1 MSNGHLASIA
11 LPWLEL
17 PTPGKQSSGGERPP
31 AQGSENAQT
40 PVPAAAPDRT
50 EVGRPPTR
58 RAGTEPP
65 GLLVVTAPQPSL
77 IGTFHGIGGEGI
89 VVGRGTDVELR
100 IDDGG
105 ISRRHLRISRNE
117 SGGFVAEDL
126 GSTNGSY
133 VNGVRVKSALLADGD
148 RIQVGTGTE
157 FLFGPRGTSPLEEV
171 RLRQALAASGT
182 GAWEWDAAAG
192 ALAMSGTVARE
203 RVDGAESTEPPQ
215 DELWQ
220 QLLAEDRVRLRERL
234 EQLAAEGGGFEL
246 ECRITRREGGDGWLA
261 LRGQAFRDAAGKVTR
276 IAGTA
281 VDVTRRRNAE
291 TEMRRQSLLLDSLS
305 DGVVAISFDGTI
317 LDWNASAEAMFGWSK
332 AEALGRRPGELLA
345 PGSRMDVFTAE
356 VLRRASRGE
365 RYAEERKLR
374 RRDGTEISVEV
385 VAVPL
390 RDPEGQEVASVAVLR
405 DVDER
410 RRIAAQLQVAER
422 LTSLGTLAAGVAHE
436 INNPLA
442 FIGANLS
449 WARQRLAQVAQA
461 IGPKW
466 GDIESAL
473 TDCQEGA
480 ERIRTIVQDLKTY
493 SAAEERTEAGPTDV
507 NGVLEFALRM
517 ADNELRQRARLVR
530 DLQPVPPVP
539 GGHSRLGQVFLNL
552 LVNAAQAIPAGRIG
566 ENEVRL
572 RSRYD
577 AAEERVVVE
586 VEDTGAGIGAEDLAR
601 IFDPFFTTKPVG
613 VGTGLGL
620 FICHGIVT
628 SLGGSIAVDSKPG
641 AGTTFRVSL
650 PVAIKPTLGVRSVR
664 SRILFADDEP
674 LLGPSVQRY
683 LSGRHEVVA
692 VADPREA
699 LRRVASGEHF
709 DLALLDL
716 AMPGMSGVEL
726 HDRIREVDPGLA
738 RRTVFVY
745 GGALDEA
752 TAARLEAANVP
763 RVTKP
768 FDLERLAALV
778 EAMLRD
784 GR

>member
-1 MSNGHLASIA
+1 MSNGHLASLA
-11 LPWLEL
+11 LPWLAL
-17 PTPGKQSSGGERPP
+17 PGPQQSAGGGSALPSGHDAPTPAPGAP
-31 AQGSENAQT
+31 
-40 PVPAAAPDRT
+40 PDRT

-58 RAGTEPP
+58 PAASEQP
-65 GLLVVTAPQPSL
+65 GLLVVAAPQPSL
-77 IGTFHGIGGEGI
+77 IGTFHDVDETGL
-89 VVGRGTDVELR
+89 VVGRGSDAHVR

-105 ISRRHLRISRNE
+105 ISRRHLRIARSE
-117 SGGFVAEDL
+117 SGDFFAQDL

-133 VNGVRVKSALLADGD
+133 VNGVRVKSARLAEGD

-157 FLFGPRGTSPLEEV
+157 FLFGPRGTSPIEEV

-182 GAWEWDAAAG
+182 GAWEWDVGAG
-192 ALAMSGTVARE
+192 ALAMSGQFGRE
-203 RVDGAESTEPPQ
+203 RVEGSESTEPPQ
-215 DELWQ
+215 DEIWQ
-220 QLLAEDRVRLRERL
+220 QVNPEDRARFRQRL
-234 EQLAAEGGGFEL
+234 EQLTAEGGSFEL
-246 ECRITRREGGDGWLA
+246 ECRFSRREGGEGWMA
-261 LRGQAFRDAAGKVTR
+261 LRGQAFRDAAGKVVR

-281 VDVTRRRNAE
+281 ADVTRRRHAE
-291 TEMRRQSLLLDSLS
+291 LEMRRQSLLIDSLS
-305 DGVVAISFDGTI
+305 DGVVAIGFDGTI
-317 LDWNASAEAMFGWSK
+317 LDWNASAEAMFGWTK
-332 AEALGRRPGELLA
+332 VEALGRRPGELLSRGA
-345 PGSRMDVFTAE
+345 RMDVFTAE

-365 RYAEERKLR
+365 RFAEERRLR
-374 RRDGTEISVEV
+374 RKDGTEIAVEV

-390 RDPEGQEVASVAVLR
+390 RDPDGQEVASVAVLR

-422 LTSLGTLAAGVAHE
+422 LASLGTLAAGVAHE

-449 WARQRLAQVAQA
+449 WARQRLSQVAQA

-493 SAAEERTEAGPTDV
+493 SAGEDRSESGPTDV
-507 NGVLEFALRM
+507 TAVLEFALRM
-517 ADNELRQRARLVR
+517 ADTELRQRARLVR
-530 DLQPVPPVP
+530 DLRPVPPVP

-552 LVNAAQAIPAGRIG
+552 LVNAAQAIPPGRIA

-577 AAEERVVVE
+577 ADAEAVVVE
-586 VEDTGAGIGAEDLAR
+586 VEDTGAGIGTEDLAR

-628 SLGGSIAVDSKPG
+628 SLGGTLAVDSKQG

-650 PVAIKPTLGVRSVR
+650 PVTAKPTMGLRPVR
-664 SRILFADDEP
+664 SRILFVDDEP
-674 LLGPSVQRY
+674 LLGPSLQRY

-692 VADPREA
+692 VSDPREA
-699 LRRVASGEHF
+699 LRRVTAGEHF
-709 DLALLDL
+709 DLALLDVAL
-716 AMPGMSGVEL
+716 PGMSGLEL
-726 HDRIREVDPGLA
+726 HEGLREVDPGLS
-738 RRTVFVY
+738 RRTIFVH
-745 GGALDEA
+745 GGVVDPG
-752 TAARLEAANVP
+752 AASRLEAANAP
-763 RVTKP
+763 RVSKP
-768 FDLERLAALV
+768 FDLDRLGALID
-778 EAMLRD
+778 AMLRD